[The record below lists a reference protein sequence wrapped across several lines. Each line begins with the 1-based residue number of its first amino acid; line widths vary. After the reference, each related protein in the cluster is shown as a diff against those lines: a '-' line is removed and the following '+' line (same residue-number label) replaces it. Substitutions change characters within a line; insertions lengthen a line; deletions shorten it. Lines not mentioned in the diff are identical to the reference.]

1 MESGQLSSGQLCIHL
16 LGHLRITYEG
26 VSVANLQTDRY
37 QSLVAYLVLKAK
49 TPQPR
54 SLVADLFWPNLTE
67 TDAKTNLRRELYR
80 LRQVLPAAD
89 QFLKVTART
98 IQWQPQLPC
107 WLDVAE
113 FEIALAQ
120 VTQYEANPQ
129 NQIEPLK
136 HALELYQ
143 GELLPTCYDDWIGP
157 ERDRLYQLMV
167 QGLTELIQCLVTLGE
182 VRDAISYCQQLL
194 QFEPLSESGYLTLM
208 QLYLQQ
214 GDRTSA
220 LQSYHQCMTQLR
232 EELGI
237 DPNTEMQ
244 TLYQKLIAEQD
255 LTITPPTHTTS
266 TLIAGQ
272 VARQPRKLS
281 PQTPFVGRSR
291 EWQVMQTWLSTTS
304 SNLLLLEGEP
314 GIGKT
319 RLLEEFAG
327 IVEAQGGTFLW
338 GQGFAAET
346 LRPYGA
352 WIDAL
357 RSVKLASADLPEEI
371 GVLLPEWSQ
380 TEITVQDRGRLFDAV
395 ITLIARMA
403 EQQPPLMII
412 FDDIHWL
419 DEASIA
425 LLHYG
430 LRILRGTS
438 VQFAC
443 SARRQNLLGHSAI
456 ATLHQTLQR
465 EDRLLDL
472 PLSPLTATDILE
484 LITYNTSDSTP
495 AARASQVYADSG
507 GNPLLA
513 IAVAQT
519 PFQDVGD
526 SRNLSSLVQER
537 LQGLPKTAQKLL
549 PWAAALG
556 HSFDPMLLL
565 EIADSSLNQLLT
577 DLENLET
584 ANILHPSHQA
594 ERYEF
599 VHDLMRQAIYQGLSA
614 PRQRLMHRQIA
625 EYLEKFYENHTAKMV
640 EVVHHAV
647 LANHDALVTKAAL
660 MAAQH
665 SLTLFAF
672 GEAAEL
678 AQQGLAHCAQ
688 LELQSRVAQ
697 QLPLLKV
704 RVLAGVSPDDFS
716 DVEHQIKVGIR
727 EAQAL
732 DLHAVEVIGQEALLI
747 LQYDHD
753 QLEEVHQQSLAAAE
767 RAKEVHPSASA
778 QLLAYSGGCLA
789 ILTRDMDRAEAMLVE
804 AQTLAHRTGIQLSD
818 VYLGL
823 GTVYRY
829 RGQIQQAETS
839 LYTAL
844 EISQTKQ
851 EHSQSCQVLV
861 ELAMLAVEQDQWD
874 LAMDHC
880 HSLLP
885 LADKLVGG
893 SESAFGQALL
903 ALSHYALTDG
913 DFENQV
919 TVAIQALINLD
930 SQRKLAFV
938 LSHLARVALQHNQ
951 PQSAIV
957 QATKALAAAEVVGN
971 PNDVALAKYALL
983 QSQVRAGE
991 LIDYP
996 QAQIQIQTTLDEQS
1010 LSAWVVQKLTQLQES
1025 LILTTM

>member
-1 MESGQLSSGQLCIHL
+1 MESGQPSSGQLCIHL

-26 VSVANLQTDRY
+26 MSVANLQTDRY

-54 SLVADLFWPNLTE
+54 SLVADLFWPNLPE

-89 QFLKVTART
+89 QFLKVTVRT

-120 VTQYEANPQ
+120 ATQNQANPQ

-136 HALELYQ
+136 HAVELYQ

-157 ERDRLYQLMV
+157 ERDRLHQLMV
-167 QGLTELIQCLVTLGE
+167 QGLTELIQCLIALGE
-182 VRDAISYCQQLL
+182 DRDAISYCQQLL
-194 QFEPLSESGYLTLM
+194 QLEPLNESGYLTLM
-208 QLYLQQ
+208 QLYLHQ

-220 LQSYHQCMTQLR
+220 LQIYHQCMTHLR

-244 TLYQKLIAEQD
+244 ALYQNLIAAQD
-255 LTITPPTHTTS
+255 LTIASPTHTTS

-272 VARQPRKLS
+272 VARQRRELS
-281 PQTPFVGRSR
+281 PQTPFVGRNR
-291 EWQVMQTWLSTTS
+291 EWQVMQTWLSNAS
-304 SNLLLLEGEP
+304 SQLLLLEGEP

-357 RSVKLASADLPEEI
+357 RTVKLASADLPEEI
-371 GVLLPEWSQ
+371 GVLLPERSQ

-395 ITLIARMA
+395 ISLIARMA
-403 EQQPPLMII
+403 EQQPPLVII

-430 LRILRGTS
+430 LRILRGTPI
-438 VQFAC
+438 QFAC

-465 EDRLLDL
+465 EDKLLDL

-484 LITYNTSDSTP
+484 LITCHTSDSTP

-513 IAVAQT
+513 LAATQA
-519 PFQDVGD
+519 PLKDVGD
-526 SRNLSSLVQER
+526 SRNLSSLIQDR

-565 EIADSSLNQLLT
+565 EITDSSLNQLLT
-577 DLENLET
+577 DLESLET
-584 ANILHPSHQA
+584 ANILRPSHQA

-599 VHDLMRQAIYQGLSA
+599 IHDLMRQAIYQSLSA
-614 PRQRLMHRQIA
+614 PRQRLMHRQIS
-625 EYLEKFYENHTAKMV
+625 EYLEKCYENHAAKMV
-640 EVVHHAV
+640 EVVHHAA

-704 RVLAGVSPDDFS
+704 RVLAGVSPEDFS
-716 DVEHQIKVGIR
+716 DIEHQIKVGIR

-732 DLHAVEVIGQEALLI
+732 DLQAAEAIGQEALLI

-767 RAKEVHPSASA
+767 RAKAVHPSASA
-778 QLLAYSGGCLA
+778 QLLAYGGGCLA

-804 AQTLAHRTGIQLSD
+804 AQTLANRTGIQLSD
-818 VYLGL
+818 VPLGL

-829 RGQIQQAETS
+829 RGQIQQAETA
-839 LYTAL
+839 LFTAL
-844 EISQTKQ
+844 EVSQTQQ
-851 EHSQSCQVLV
+851 EHSQSCQALM
-861 ELAMLAVEQDQWD
+861 ELAMLAVEQDQWEQVR
-874 LAMDHC
+874 DHC

-903 ALSHYALTDG
+903 ALSHYALTDQ
-913 DFENQV
+913 ECESQV
-919 TVAIQALINLD
+919 IGAIQVLID
-930 SQRKLAFV
+930 FDAQRKLAFI
-938 LSHLARVALQHNQ
+938 LSHLARVALEHHQ
-951 PQSAIV
+951 PQTAIS
-957 QATKALAAAEVVGN
+957 QATKALAAAEIVGN
-971 PNDVALAKYALL
+971 PNDVALARYALL
-983 QSQVRAGE
+983 QSKIEAGE
-991 LIDYP
+991 LMDYP
-996 QAQIQIQTTLDEQS
+996 QVQRQIQTALDKQS

-1025 LILTTM
+1025 LTQR